1 MLRIGV
7 VLALPLVLLG
17 SQRLAYAAANT
28 PVSGETLIQQ
38 EQQRQETL
46 RRERE
51 ATDAPFTVIP
61 RGRLTPEAPQA
72 DTGPCFD
79 IQTITVEGAET
90 FSSGRIAEV
99 YSPFLNRCLAAG
111 DINSLI
117 RSLTNLYLDAGYIT
131 SRAYLPSQNL
141 AQGHL
146 RVVVVEGFVESVT
159 IEGADAKRLRSAFP
173 GIEGN
178 RLNLRSIEQGVDAIG
193 RSGA

>member
-1 MLRIGV
+1 MVFQAAPVLKWRPRKIRDSQMLRIGV

-79 IQTITVEGAET
+79 IQTITVDGAEA

-117 RSLTNLYLDAGYIT
+117 RGLTNLISTQAT
-131 SRAYLPSQNL
+131 LP
-141 AQGHL
+141 AAPICPT
-146 RVVVVEGFVESVT
+146 RT
-159 IEGADAKRLRSAFP
+159 
-173 GIEGN
+173 
-178 RLNLRSIEQGVDAIG
+178 
-193 RSGA
+193 